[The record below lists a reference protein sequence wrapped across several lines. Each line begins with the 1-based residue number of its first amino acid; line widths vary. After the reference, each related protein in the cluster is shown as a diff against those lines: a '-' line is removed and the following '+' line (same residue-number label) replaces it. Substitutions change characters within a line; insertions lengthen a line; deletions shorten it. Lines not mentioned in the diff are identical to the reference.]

1 MRVHQVSHAPAHPL
15 VSIIIPTFNRL
26 ETLPRAIGSVLK
38 QTFKDFELIVI
49 DDGSIDDTCHIIE
62 SADDPRIKSYF
73 QPNRGVS
80 SARNLGIRNSTAT
93 FLAFLDS
100 DDEWMPSKLEK
111 QLEALEDNPDY
122 MTVHTNEMWVR
133 DGRRVN
139 QKMKHQKYGGWIFR
153 CCLPL
158 CLISPSSILMHRKI
172 FSEIGVFRESFPVCE
187 DYELWLRLT
196 SRYPVLFLD
205 EPLLKKYGGHT
216 DQLSKKYWGM
226 DRFRVRALSERIS
239 AGDLTPGQEIL
250 ASRELIR
257 KCLILENGFRKRGEI
272 TEADYYR
279 RKAGEYGIKNAEFR
293 IQ

>member
-1 MRVHQVSHAPAHPL
+1 MRIHRFSHAPAHPL
-15 VSIIIPTFNRL
+15 VSIIIPAFNRSG
-26 ETLPRAIGSVLK
+26 TLPRAIESVLK
-38 QTFKDFELIVI
+38 QTFRDFELIVI
-49 DDGSIDDTCHIIE
+49 DDGSIDDTSDIIE
-62 SADDPRIKSYF
+62 SVDDPRIKSYF

-80 SARNLGIRNSTAT
+80 SARNLGIKNSTAT

-133 DGRRVN
+133 DGRQVN
-139 QKMKHQKYGGWIFR
+139 QKMKHRKYGGWIFR

-172 FSEIGVFRESFPVCE
+172 FSEIGLFKESFPVCE

-226 DRFRVRALSERIS
+226 DRFRVRALTERIS
-239 AGDLTPGQEIL
+239 AGDLTPRQEMLI
-250 ASRELIR
+250 SKELIR
-257 KCLILENGFRKRGEI
+257 KCLILENGFRKRGKI

-279 RKAGEYGIKNAEFR
+279 RKAGEYGIKNTKFR
-293 IQ
+293 MY